1 MSAKP
6 EGDIR
11 VVAIGGG
18 TGLPVLLRGLK
29 RFTSQITAIV
39 TVADDGGSS
48 GRLQKSIGIL
58 PPGDFRNNIA
68 ALSESEEIFQLLL
81 QYRFGQKEGLEGHA
95 LGNLLITAMAA
106 IFGNF
111 ESGIANTGRVL
122 AVKGQVLPSTLESVT
137 LCAEAVGYDAANV
150 PFYTLLQGES
160 TIGIAP
166 ERILRVMLDPPDVK
180 AFPGAIQA
188 ILQADLIVAGPGSFY
203 TSTLPSLLIHDIR
216 QAIGATHAPKFFIAN
231 VLNQTGETSG
241 FTLQDYLQ
249 VLRQHQLQDFRHVL
263 VNNRILST
271 GQWSHLEWIQADPTT
286 LAAPFHLHTADLID
300 DAVPW
305 RHDSQKLARLLW
317 KIWEQVAV
325 AGRDPADCRGRN
337 SQIL

>member
-1 MSAKP
+1 MPMPAHP
-6 EGDIR
+6 DREVR

-18 TGLPVLLRGLK
+18 TGLPVLIRGLK
-29 RFTSQITAIV
+29 RLTSRITAIV

-48 GRLQKSIGIL
+48 GQLQKSTGIL

-111 ESGIANTGRVL
+111 ESGIANTSRIL

-137 LCAEAVGYDAANV
+137 LCAEAVGHDTAQV
-150 PFYTLLQGES
+150 PFYTLLRGES
-160 TIGIAP
+160 TIGVAP
-166 ERILRVMLDPPDVK
+166 ERILRVMLDPPNAR
-180 AFPGAIQA
+180 AFPRAIQA

-203 TSTLPSLLIHDIR
+203 TSTLPSLLIRDIR
-216 QAIGATHAPKFFIAN
+216 QAIGAAHAPKFFIAN
-231 VLNQTGETSG
+231 ILNQTGETSG

-249 VLRQHQLQDFRHVL
+249 ELQQHQLQDFRHVV
-263 VNNRILST
+263 VNNRILSA
-271 GQWSHLEWIQADPTT
+271 GGWSHLEWIQADSLPPE
-286 LAAPFHLHTADLID
+286 APFHLHTADLID
-300 DAVPW
+300 DTVPW
-305 RHDSQKLARLLW
+305 RHDSHKLARL
-317 KIWEQVAV
+317 IWQLREQWAPL
-325 AGRDPADCRGRN
+325 AP
-337 SQIL
+337 

>member
-1 MSAKP
+1 MSANP
-6 EGDIR
+6 DEEIR

-48 GRLQKSIGIL
+48 GQLQKSIGIL

-122 AVKGQVLPSTLESVT
+122 AVRGQVLPSTLEAVT
-137 LCAEAVGYDAANV
+137 LCAEAMGHDAENI
-150 PFYTLLQGES
+150 PFYALLRGES
-160 TIGIAP
+160 TIGVAP
-166 ERILRVMLDPPDVK
+166 ERILRIMLDPPNVK

-188 ILQADLIVAGPGSFY
+188 ILQANLIVAGPGSFY
-203 TSTLPSLLIHDIR
+203 TSTLPSLLIQDIR
-216 QAIGATHAPKFFIAN
+216 QAIGAAHAPKFFIAN
-231 VLNQTGETSG
+231 ILNQTGETSG

-249 VLRQHQLQDFRHVL
+249 ELQQHQLQDFRHVL
-263 VNNRILST
+263 VNNRILSA
-271 GQWSHLEWIQADPTT
+271 GGWGHLEWIQADGMPPDS
-286 LAAPFHLHTADLID
+286 PFHLHTADLID
-300 DAVPW
+300 NEVPW
-305 RHDSQKLARLLW
+305 RHDSQKLASLIW
-317 KIWEQVAV
+317 KM
-325 AGRDPADCRGRN
+325 RGQLAARRMPP
-337 SQIL
+337 SAATTTCGE